1 MALKIIIPARPAP
14 ESSLEPISSELEV
27 RIRKRFPHPEG
38 TFILNVHFR
47 ALAGFTI
54 LFGPSGAGKTTLL
67 DCIAGLT
74 PADEGRIAIGG
85 EDLYD
90 SERKYNVPA
99 WKRRI
104 GYVHQDLALFPHLTA
119 EENVAYGLRALG
131 ATERKS
137 RSREML
143 ASFSIAHLRDRR
155 PAQISGGER
164 QRVALARALVTEPR
178 ALLLDE
184 PLAALDRPT
193 KSNLVGDLRRW
204 NQHHRIPILLVTH
217 NGEEVFALGHE
228 VIVLEAG
235 KIVAQGQPHEVMRA
249 PRLETVAN
257 LSGFENVFDATVI
270 ALNEARGTMT
280 CRITSR
286 QTTPGQTT
294 PGQLGS
300 PGEPSAAVELETP
313 LIRADIGSSLRIGLR
328 AGDLL
333 LATESPRGLSARNIL
348 PGTIKRLERRDT
360 TIAAIVD
367 CGGTEFEVHLTLAA
381 RDALQLVAGSAVWVV
396 VKTHSCHLLGS

>member
-1 MALKIIIPARPAP
+1 MKSIIPPQVEP
-14 ESSLEPISSELEV
+14 QPSLHSISSELEV
-27 RIRKRFPHPEG
+27 RIRKRYPNSEG
-38 TFILNVHFR
+38 TFNLNVHFR

-74 PADEGRIAIGG
+74 PADEGRIAVGG

-90 SERKYNVPA
+90 SEKNHNVVA

-119 EENVAYGLRALG
+119 EQNVAYGLRALR
-131 ATERKS
+131 ASERRS

-143 ASFSIAHLRDRR
+143 ALFSIAHLRDRR

-193 KSNLVGDLRRW
+193 KSHLVADLRKW
-204 NQHHRIPILLVTH
+204 NQQHRVPILFVTH
-217 NGEEVFALGHE
+217 SGEEVFALGDE
-228 VIVLEAG
+228 VIVLDAG

-249 PRLETVAN
+249 PRLETVAH
-257 LSGFENVFDATVI
+257 LAGFENILDAKVV

-280 CRITSR
+280 CQLTTGRLATGR
-286 QTTPGQTT
+286 QTIGGPDSTLAPT
-294 PGQLGS
+294 
-300 PGEPSAAVELETP
+300 AAVELETP
-313 LIRADIGSSLRIGLR
+313 LVRADIGSSMRIGIR

-333 LATESPRGLSARNIL
+333 LATETPHGLSARNIL
-348 PGTIKRLERRDT
+348 PGTITRLEQRDMI
-360 TIAAIVD
+360 IAAIVD
-367 CGGTEFEVHLTLAA
+367 IGGTELQVHITLAA
-381 RDALQLVAGSAVWVV
+381 RDALQLATGKAVWVV
-396 VKTHSCHLLGS
+396 VKTHSCHLLAI